1 MAPGKKPH
9 DCHPIKVAVS
19 SVLLGDQAV
28 SVQNAAAAFV
38 TMSSIVAA
46 AAIVAFAMLPLPN
59 SIEAGGQFPDVYSFG
74 DIDEDWPRG

>member
-1 MAPGKKPH
+1 M
-9 DCHPIKVAVS
+9 VVS

-38 TMSSIVAA
+38 TMGSSIVAA